1 MENKGRNVNRKTIF
15 LILIVLALVIVA
27 LVIGIVVANNTLNK
41 ENKEA
46 YEKYVEKVEMN
57 NLGIADCEEIQNAYD
72 SGMINVNGANGLYE
86 DYYTSSENDDYKI
99 YLTICY
105 ANYIFDK
112 DSNLDRAVGLVEGIE
127 SLIKENEDK
136 NSYYNALIYY
146 YGAVGDNEKVDYYQQ
161 LQDELNSVM
170 YDKEGSAEDNVGEDE

>member
-27 LVIGIVVANNTLNK
+27 LVIGIVVANNTL
-41 ENKEA
+41 NKEA

-112 DSNLDRAVGLVEGIE
+112 DGNLDRAVGLVEGIE

-161 LQDELNSVM
+161 LKDELNSKM
-170 YDKEGSAEDNVGEDE
+170 YEKEGSAEDEKYENE